1 MFARMTSGFT
11 KEGEEFTE
19 FVIESR

>member
-1 MFARMTSGFT
+1 MTSGFT
-11 KEGEEFTE
+11 KKGEEFTE